1 MRKRLS
7 KIDITWSPNFAYIIG
22 LIATD
27 GNLSSN
33 GRHISF
39 TTKDLQLAELYKSC
53 LNLTNTIGKKAR
65 GGSKEIKKYYVV
77 QFGDV
82 NFYEYL
88 LTIGLTPRKSRTLS
102 KVNVPTELFADFM
115 RGCIDGDGN
124 ISISDHP
131 ESKHKQLKVRLYSAS
146 PDFLVWIHK
155 MIRELWNI
163 EGGHIYTD
171 PVKSVSTLSY
181 AKADGGK
188 ILKIMYYSKDVACL
202 KRKQALAESMGEW

>member
-1 MRKRLS
+1 MKKRLC

-22 LIATD
+22 LITTD

-65 GGSKEIKKYYVV
+65 GGEKIKKYYVV

-88 LTIGLTPRKSRTLS
+88 LTIGLTPRKSRTLTEVS
-102 KVNVPTELFADFM
+102 VPEKFFADFM
-115 RGCIDGDGN
+115 RGCIDGDGS
-124 ISISDHP
+124 ISIFDHP
-131 ESKHKQLKVRLYSAS
+131 ESKHKQLKVRLTSAS
-146 PDFLVWIHK
+146 PNFLIWIHK
-155 MIRELWNI
+155 MVRELWGIN
-163 EGGHIYTD
+163 GGHIYRD
-171 PVKSVSTLSY
+171 PVKDVSELSF

-188 ILKIMYYSKDVACL
+188 ILKNMYYSKDVACL

>member
-7 KIDITWSPNFAYIIG
+7 KIDTTWSPNFAYIIG

-65 GGSKEIKKYYVV
+65 GGEKIKKYYVV

-88 LTIGLTPRKSRTLS
+88 LTIGITPRKSRTLS
-102 KVNVPTELFADFM
+102 DIKVPKDFFADFM

-131 ESKHKQLKVRLYSAS
+131 ESRHKQLKVRLYSAS
-146 PDFLVWIHK
+146 PDFLIWIHT

-163 EGGHIYTD
+163 QGGHIYRD
-171 PVKSVSTLSY
+171 PMKNVSELSY
-181 AKADGGK
+181 AKTDGGK

-202 KRKQALAESMGEW
+202 KRKQILAQSLGEW

>member
-7 KIDITWSPNFAYIIG
+7 KINITWSHNFAYIIG

-39 TTKDLQLAELYKSC
+39 TTKDLQLVELYKSC
-53 LNLTNTIGKKAR
+53 LNLSNTIGKKAR
-65 GGSKEIKKYYVV
+65 GGQKIKKYYVV

-88 LTIGLTPRKSRTLS
+88 LTIGITPRKSKTLGEI
-102 KVNVPTELFADFM
+102 KVPKDFFADFI

-146 PDFLVWIHK
+146 PHFLLWIHK

-163 EGGHIYTD
+163 EGGHIYRD
-171 PVKSVSTLSY
+171 PVKNVSELSY

-188 ILKIMYYSKDVACL
+188 ILKIMYYSKDVPCL
-202 KRKQALAESMGEW
+202 KRKQVLAESLGEW